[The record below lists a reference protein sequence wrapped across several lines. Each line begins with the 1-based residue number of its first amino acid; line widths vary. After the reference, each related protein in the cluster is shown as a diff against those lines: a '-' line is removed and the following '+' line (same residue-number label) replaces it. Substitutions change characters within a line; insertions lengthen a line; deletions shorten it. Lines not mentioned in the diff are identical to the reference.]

1 MASKYVTFG
10 NIQQL
15 VAKIK
20 AGFAAIGHKHAAGD
34 ITSGVLSTDRLPTTP
49 VAKGGTGAND
59 AAGARTNLGIT
70 PGNIGAATANH
81 THGTMKGATTSAAG
95 AAGMV
100 PAPAQG
106 NNNRY
111 LRSDGQWQVPPDTN
125 TTYGNMRGASTTADG
140 GSGLVPAPAKGNNNR
155 YLRSDG
161 TWQVPP
167 DTNTTY
173 GNMRGASTT
182 ADGGSGLVPAPS
194 QGAANRYLRSDGQWA
209 TPPDTNTTYGVA
221 TQSAN
226 GLMSAADKKK
236 LDNVQLSSWPIGA
249 IMLTATNTNPAT
261 SIGGTWQQLTATGF
275 TGYLWQR
282 TA

>member
-140 GSGLVPAPAKGNNNR
+140 GSGLVPAP
-155 YLRSDG
+155 
-161 TWQVPP
+161 
-167 DTNTTY
+167 
-173 GNMRGASTT
+173 
-182 ADGGSGLVPAPS
+182 S

-249 IMLTATNTNPAT
+249 IMMTATNTNPAT

>member
-1 MASKYVTFG
+1 MASKYVTIS
-10 NIQQL
+10 NIQHL

-34 ITSGVLSTDRLPTTP
+34 ITSGTLATDRLPTMP
-49 VAKGGTGAND
+49 IAKGGTGATD
-59 AAGARTNLGIT
+59 ASTARANLGIT
-70 PGNIGAATANH
+70 PANIGAATANH
-81 THGTMKGATTSAAG
+81 THATMKGSTATTAGSAGLAPAPAAG
-95 AAGMV
+95 A
-100 PAPAQG
+100 
-106 NNNRY
+106 
-111 LRSDGQWQVPPDTN
+111 S
-125 TTYGNMRGASTTADG
+125 
-140 GSGLVPAPAKGNNNR
+140 NR

-173 GNMRGASTT
+173 GT
-182 ADGGSGLVPAPS
+182 
-194 QGAANRYLRSDGQWA
+194 
-209 TPPDTNTTYGVA
+209 A

-236 LDNVQLSSWPIGA
+236 LDTVQLASWPIGA
-249 IMLTATNTNPAT
+249 IMMTTTNTNPTT
-261 SIGGTWQQLTATGF
+261 SLGGTWKQLEATGF